1 MHLTAKPEHGYVH
14 PTVVAHRER
23 YPSTASSASADLS
36 MLRIETMQ
44 TMISWLKMRLNKKLM
59 S

>member
-14 PTVVAHRER
+14 PTGAAHREHD
-23 YPSTASSASADLS
+23 PSTASSASADLS
-36 MLRIETMQ
+36 TLRIEAMQ
-44 TMISWLKMRLNKKLM
+44 TISWLKMRLNKKLM